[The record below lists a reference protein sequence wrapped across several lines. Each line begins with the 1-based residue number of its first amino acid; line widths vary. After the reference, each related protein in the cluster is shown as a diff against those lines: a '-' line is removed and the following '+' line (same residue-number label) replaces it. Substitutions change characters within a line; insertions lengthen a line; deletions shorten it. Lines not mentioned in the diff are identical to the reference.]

1 MLIRGSSSA
10 VTVTMTNTPSSIV
23 CFKNGYSF
31 VCVPVQLGGEEGDQ
45 VQQTT
50 LGPLP
55 RAVVHGTIGRHVSR
69 V

>member
-1 MLIRGSSSA
+1 
-10 VTVTMTNTPSSIV
+10 MTNTPSSIV
-23 CFKNGYSF
+23 CFKNGYIF